1 MENNKFNNQGF
12 TLIETVIAVAI
23 VGLVIAMSFSLLA
36 FGQNYFSMSNTQY
49 GIQNDGRITS
59 SYLSKELRFA
69 TEIEIIDVFE
79 ARDEIIDNESIDEPY
94 NFLYIKDGKLHNY
107 IYQSGSYKQIS
118 FGNSISNSNS
128 KFQKVNDEVLR
139 IVIESTED
147 DKNYD
152 LNTEINLE
160 NLKLNDNNINGNE
173 GLAIKY
179 KTEYI
184 ETSEDESEDE
194 DSPTINIGTQ
204 NGVLK
209 AGESGTISFNI
220 TTSNIANG
228 ESLSISINSG
238 EYYFSFPSQITVM
251 NNSSSLTINSNETV
265 VSDNYVFNVEY
276 GSVVKND
283 VFTVIDEEVEPLQI
297 NNPNNIT
304 IAKNSTYTFTPNIS
318 GGVEP
323 YNISYVISLIEGG
336 TYTEEGNNLI
346 WDSPNGNKKKFI
358 FDITVIDSG
367 SDMEPK
373 NVTII
378 TN

>member
-179 KTEYI
+179 KTE
-184 ETSEDESEDE
+184 
-194 DSPTINIGTQ
+194 
-204 NGVLK
+204 
-209 AGESGTISFNI
+209 
-220 TTSNIANG
+220 
-228 ESLSISINSG
+228 
-238 EYYFSFPSQITVM
+238 
-251 NNSSSLTINSNETV
+251 
-265 VSDNYVFNVEY
+265 
-276 GSVVKND
+276 
-283 VFTVIDEEVEPLQI
+283 
-297 NNPNNIT
+297 
-304 IAKNSTYTFTPNIS
+304 
-318 GGVEP
+318 
-323 YNISYVISLIEGG
+323 
-336 TYTEEGNNLI
+336 
-346 WDSPNGNKKKFI
+346 
-358 FDITVIDSG
+358 
-367 SDMEPK
+367 
-373 NVTII
+373 
-378 TN
+378 

>member
-1 MENNKFNNQGF
+1 LENNKFNNQGF

>member
-1 MENNKFNNQGF
+1 
-12 TLIETVIAVAI
+12 
-23 VGLVIAMSFSLLA
+23 
-36 FGQNYFSMSNTQY
+36 
-49 GIQNDGRITS
+49 
-59 SYLSKELRFA
+59 
-69 TEIEIIDVFE
+69 
-79 ARDEIIDNESIDEPY
+79 
-94 NFLYIKDGKLHNY
+94 
-107 IYQSGSYKQIS
+107 
-118 FGNSISNSNS
+118 
-128 KFQKVNDEVLR
+128 
-139 IVIESTED
+139 
-147 DKNYD
+147 
-152 LNTEINLE
+152 
-160 NLKLNDNNINGNE
+160 
-173 GLAIKY
+173 
-179 KTEYI
+179 
-184 ETSEDESEDE
+184 
-194 DSPTINIGTQ
+194 
-204 NGVLK
+204 
-209 AGESGTISFNI
+209 
-220 TTSNIANG
+220 
-228 ESLSISINSG
+228 
-238 EYYFSFPSQITVM
+238 M
-251 NNSSSLTINSNETV
+251 NNSSTLTINSNETV